1 MATSPSP
8 SPSPAAPG
16 SQPGGPPKL
25 VNLYYRRQVATSKS
39 CFVCH
44 RETTCCLA
52 TQPLDD
58 FLYVCPSHLLDPG
71 FARPAPGTSTPA
83 ASPSPAGSPSP
94 ASPVP
99 QSEIDKVKKEYED
112 KQKSSSSDKDKDKAD
127 AAAAKPPASTPFS
140 LLKTGASALSSL
152 TTSAQSSLFPPPAP
166 PVPSAAEQARAAAKD
181 AKVFVLQ
188 RDFFRMRCDAK
199 RREWE
204 KRDAKER
211 GAGWSFPKAPRG
223 GLPGA

>member
-1 MATSPSP
+1 MAAPPS
-8 SPSPAAPG
+8 SSPAPAP
-16 SQPGGPPKL
+16 PRL
-25 VNLYYRRQVATSKS
+25 VNLYNRRTVATSKS

-44 RETTCCLA
+44 RETTTCLA
-52 TQPLDD
+52 TDGLTD

-71 FARPAPGTSTPA
+71 FARPAPSTSTPA

-94 ASPVP
+94 SPVP

-112 KQKSSSSDKDKDKAD
+112 KQKRKAESASSDSTDKDASSTSSP
-127 AAAAKPPASTPFS
+127 AVKPAASTAFG

-152 TTSAQSSLFPPPAP
+152 TSSAQSQLFPSPAP
-166 PVPSAAEQARAAAKD
+166 PSPSATDLARAAARD

-188 RDFFRMRCDAK
+188 RDFFRMRSEAK

-204 KRDAKER
+204 TRDAKER
-211 GAGWSFPKAPRG
+211 GGTWSFPKAPRG

>member
-1 MATSPSP
+1 MAASPS
-8 SPSPAAPG
+8 SSSPA
-16 SQPGGPPKL
+16 PPRL
-25 VNLYYRRQVATSKS
+25 VNLYNRRTVATSKS

-44 RETTCCLA
+44 RETTTCLA
-52 TQPLDD
+52 TNGLTD
-58 FLYVCPSHLLDPG
+58 FIYVCPSHLLDPG
-71 FARPAPGTSTPA
+71 FARPAPSTSTPA

-94 ASPVP
+94 SPVP

-112 KQKSSSSDKDKDKAD
+112 KQKRKADSATSDSTDKDASSSSS
-127 AAAAKPPASTPFS
+127 AAKPASTAFG

-152 TTSAQSSLFPPPAP
+152 TSTAQSQLFPSPAP
-166 PVPSAAEQARAAAKD
+166 PSPSATDLARAAARD

-188 RDFFRMRCDAK
+188 RDFFRMRSDAK

-204 KRDAKER
+204 KRDAKDR
-211 GAGWSFPKAPRG
+211 GGTWSFPKAPRG